1 MQILGKGVIVMRW
14 LKVGCGLAVLVVAVT
29 AGFGQ
34 QVGPKF
40 LDRSFQR
47 PGARALGMG
56 GAYLLATDDA
66 TAVAWNPAALVNVK
80 RFTLPIEVSGRANF
94 DVRDVRDL
102 GDALKD
108 IRDEI
113 GPSPDL
119 RKLAAALKDV
129 RDWALK
135 NGAISGGTSA
145 TLTGG
150 LAPVAGLTFGS
161 YGITLSSGSYSKV
174 QIFVDQPADPDP
186 NDGIDA
192 SQYPTNIYSRGGA
205 VAISS
210 LGLAHARKFPAG
222 LSLGLAIRGVRADF
236 IGYAASAGVDNLS
249 SPTDGDAL
257 GYAFDEVHKTKF
269 TLDIGAIWEP
279 PVQPPMVK
287 VKYAAVVRN
296 LLPVRFK
303 LPAVDLAGN
312 PVAGFDFSFRLN
324 PEIDL
329 GVLAEWK
336 GRTNLVFELHNVTSS
351 NGGDMSIHAGVEHW
365 LAGDVFAVRVG
376 YDDDKPVF
384 GLGINLKVLRIDLA
398 AGFKPKERAAVGISL
413 RF

>member
-1 MQILGKGVIVMRW
+1 VMRW
-14 LKVGCGLAVLVVAVT
+14 LGVGCGLVVLMVAVT

-34 QVGPKF
+34 QIGPKF

-94 DVRDVRDL
+94 DVQDVRDL

-119 RKLAAALKDV
+119 QKLVSALKDV
-129 RDWALK
+129 RSWALK
-135 NGAISGGTSA
+135 NGAVLGGDPT
-145 TLTGG
+145 TLTGS

-174 QIFVDQPADPDP
+174 QIFVDQTADPDP

-192 SQYPTNIYSRGGA
+192 SRYPLNIYSRGGA

-210 LGLAHARKFPAG
+210 LGLAHARQFPTG

-236 IGYAASAGVDNLS
+236 IGYAASAGADDLS
-249 SPTDGDAL
+249 SPTGGDAL

-279 PVQPPMVK
+279 PIQPPMTK
-287 VKYAAVVRN
+287 VRYAAVVRN
-296 LLPVRFK
+296 LLPAKFN
-303 LPAVDLAGN
+303 LPARERNNLI
-312 PVAGFDFSFRLN
+312 PGFDFSFRLN

-351 NGGDMSIHAGVEHW
+351 NGGDMTVHAGVEHW

>member
-1 MQILGKGVIVMRW
+1 MRW
-14 LKVGCGLAVLVVAVT
+14 LGVGCGLVALMVAVT

-40 LDRSFQR
+40 LERSFQR

-66 TAVAWNPAALVNVK
+66 TAVAWNPASLVNVK
-80 RFTLPIEVSGRANF
+80 RFTLPVEVSGRANF
-94 DVRDVRDL
+94 NVQDVRDL
-102 GDALKD
+102 GDALED

-113 GPSPDL
+113 GPSPNL
-119 RKLAAALKDV
+119 LKLVGALKDV
-129 RDWALK
+129 RNWALK
-135 NGAISGGTSA
+135 NGAVSGGTPT
-145 TLTGG
+145 TLTGS
-150 LAPVAGLTFGS
+150 LAPVAGLTFGA
-161 YGITLSSGSYSKV
+161 YGITISSGLYSKV
-174 QIFVDQPADPDP
+174 QIFVDQPSDPDP
-186 NDGIDA
+186 NDGINA
-192 SQYPTNIYSRGGA
+192 SQYPLNIYSRGGA

-236 IGYAASAGVDNLS
+236 IGYAASAGVNDLDA
-249 SPTDGDAL
+249 PTEGDAL

-279 PVQPPMVK
+279 PVQPPMLK
-287 VKYAAVVRN
+287 VRYAAVVRN
-296 LLPVRFK
+296 LVPAKFN
-303 LPAVDLAGN
+303 LPARDLAGN
-312 PVAGFDFSFRLN
+312 PIAGFDFSFRLN

-351 NGGDMSIHAGVEHW
+351 NGGDMTVHAGVEHW
-365 LAGDVFAVRVG
+365 LAGNVFAVRVG

>member
-1 MQILGKGVIVMRW
+1 VNAQIFGKGVIVMRW

-80 RFTLPIEVSGRANF
+80 RFTLPIEVAGRTNL
-94 DVRDVRDL
+94 DVRDVTDL
-102 GDALKD
+102 IDDLET
-108 IRDEI
+108 IRDQTDVADPAAVI
-113 GPSPDL
+113 AAIQSAFNRVQDFAR
-119 RKLAAALKDV
+119 RKPV
-129 RDWALK
+129 MH
-135 NGAISGGTSA
+135 GS
-145 TLTGG
+145 
-150 LAPVAGLTFGS
+150 LAPVGGLSFGS
-161 YGITLSSGSYSKV
+161 YGLTISSGIVLQADS
-174 QIFVDQPADPDP
+174 FVDTNGQGQFGLQGLP
-186 NDGIDA
+186 NPNL
-192 SQYPTNIYSRGGA
+192 YVRGGA
-205 VAISS
+205 LALTSIGVAY
-210 LGLAHARKFPAG
+210 ARPFPAG
-222 LSLGLAIRGVRADF
+222 LTIGATVRRIRADF
-236 IGYAASAGVDNLS
+236 ASFLFGATTNAAAPDPVIGQ
-249 SPTDGDAL
+249 
-257 GYAFDEVHKTKF
+257 AFDRVDRSRF
-269 TLDIGAIWEP
+269 TLDVGALWEP

-296 LLPVRFK
+296 LLPVRFN
-303 LPAVDLAGN
+303 LPAIDLAGN

-376 YDDDKPVF
+376 YDDNKPVF

>member
-1 MQILGKGVIVMRW
+1 MRW
-14 LKVGCGLAVLVVAVT
+14 LGVGCGLVALMVAVT

-40 LDRSFQR
+40 LERSFQR

-80 RFTLPIEVSGRANF
+80 RFTLPVEVSGRANF
-94 DVRDVRDL
+94 NVQDVRDL
-102 GDALKD
+102 GDALED

-119 RKLAAALKDV
+119 LKLVGALKDV
-129 RDWALK
+129 RNWALK
-135 NGAISGGTSA
+135 NGAVSGGTPT
-145 TLTGG
+145 TLTGS
-150 LAPVAGLTFGS
+150 LAPVAGLTFGA
-161 YGITLSSGSYSKV
+161 YGITISSGLYSKV
-174 QIFVDQPADPDP
+174 QIFVDQPSDPDP
-186 NDGIDA
+186 NDGINA
-192 SQYPTNIYSRGGA
+192 SQYPLNIYSRGGA

-210 LGLAHARKFPAG
+210 LGLAHARQFPAG

-236 IGYAASAGVDNLS
+236 IGYAASAGVDDLDA
-249 SPTDGDAL
+249 PTEGDAL

-279 PVQPPMVK
+279 PVQPPMLK
-287 VKYAAVVRN
+287 VRYAAVVRN
-296 LLPVRFK
+296 FVPAKFN
-303 LPAVDLAGN
+303 LPARDLAGN
-312 PVAGFDFSFRLN
+312 PIAGFDFSFRLN

-351 NGGDMSIHAGVEHW
+351 NGGDMTVHAGVEHW
-365 LAGDVFAVRVG
+365 LAGNVFAVRVG

-384 GLGINLKVLRIDLA
+384 GLGINLKALRIDLA

>member
-80 RFTLPIEVSGRANF
+80 RFTLPIEVAGRTNL
-94 DVRDVRDL
+94 DVRDVTDL
-102 GDALKD
+102 IDDLET
-108 IRDEI
+108 IRDQTDVADPAAVI
-113 GPSPDL
+113 AAIQNAFNRVQGFAR
-119 RKLAAALKDV
+119 RKPV
-129 RDWALK
+129 MH
-135 NGAISGGTSA
+135 GS
-145 TLTGG
+145 
-150 LAPVAGLTFGS
+150 LAPVGGLSFGS
-161 YGITLSSGSYSKV
+161 YGLTISSGIVLQADS
-174 QIFVDQPADPDP
+174 FVDTNGQGQFGLQGLP
-186 NDGIDA
+186 NPNL
-192 SQYPTNIYSRGGA
+192 YVRGGA
-205 VAISS
+205 LALTSIGVAY
-210 LGLAHARKFPAG
+210 ARPFPAG
-222 LSLGLAIRGVRADF
+222 LTIGATVRRIRADF
-236 IGYAASAGVDNLS
+236 AGFLFGATTNDAAPDPVIGQ
-249 SPTDGDAL
+249 
-257 GYAFDEVHKTKF
+257 AFDRVDRSRF
-269 TLDIGAIWEP
+269 TLDVGALWEP

-296 LLPVRFK
+296 LLPVRFN
-303 LPAVDLAGN
+303 LPAIDLAGN

>member
-1 MQILGKGVIVMRW
+1 MRW

-80 RFTLPIEVSGRANF
+80 RFTLPIEVAGRTNL
-94 DVRDVRDL
+94 DVRDVTDL
-102 GDALKD
+102 IDDLET
-108 IRDEI
+108 IRDQTDVDDPAAVI
-113 GPSPDL
+113 AAIQNAFNRVQGFAR
-119 RKLAAALKDV
+119 RKPV
-129 RDWALK
+129 MH
-135 NGAISGGTSA
+135 GS
-145 TLTGG
+145 
-150 LAPVAGLTFGS
+150 LAPVGGLSFGS
-161 YGITLSSGSYSKV
+161 YGLTISSGIVLQADS
-174 QIFVDQPADPDP
+174 FVDTNGQGQFGLQGLP
-186 NDGIDA
+186 NPNL
-192 SQYPTNIYSRGGA
+192 YVRGGA
-205 VAISS
+205 LALTSIGVAY
-210 LGLAHARKFPAG
+210 ARPFLAG
-222 LSLGLAIRGVRADF
+222 LTIGATVRRIRADF
-236 IGYAASAGVDNLS
+236 AGFLFGATTDDAAPDPVIGQ
-249 SPTDGDAL
+249 
-257 GYAFDEVHKTKF
+257 AFDRVDRSRF
-269 TLDIGAIWEP
+269 TLDVGALWEP

-296 LLPVRFK
+296 LLPVRFN

-312 PVAGFDFSFRLN
+312 PVDGFNFSFRLN